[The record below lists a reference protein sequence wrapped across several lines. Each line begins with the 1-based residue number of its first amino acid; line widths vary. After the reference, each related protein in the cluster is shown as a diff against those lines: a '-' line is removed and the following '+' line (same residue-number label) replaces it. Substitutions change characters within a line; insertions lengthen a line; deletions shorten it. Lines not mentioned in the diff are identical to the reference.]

1 MAAVSADALDDRGRP
16 HEVIFRMG
24 DAPTFELERFLF
36 EHVISHDRQALVVR
50 FNMLESTVEAD
61 STNTK
66 SSLRSLIQRLAFVMV
81 GTIFFGLVVPA
92 MTAAYSGVF
101 FLENLKTKVGTTHPE
116 VVRAWEQF
124 KEEQVRLTGEIKN
137 IEILISSSGASES
150 TILELIRQKREF
162 ERELDKPAPV
172 SLQPYYIHIISYCW
186 PVMFFCLCIVAFFAH
201 PADSASEEKRGT
213 TIFFAFLIFLAFVLP
228 LCARTIYAATSGHG
242 RIVYAYSNPDISL
255 PSFVVQIINNLIQS
269 LLLGLIWQQWVTYAI
284 LCRRKV
290 VKMLQ
295 HIDSDCEI
303 DLAILRDVSSLLLR
317 WQFVFVMVS
326 IGFSIYS
333 AIFWTQ
339 IVRAGDTRFMFEA
352 LIGQF
357 LWVVTLFLVA
367 LPLIITW
374 QGWNSYKSKIVGC
387 FLNKDWSGDNKYNDK
402 LSVVRDLSPIGSWN
416 VVATGITVVSSL
428 LLPIVQAFIKS
439 EFG

>member
-1 MAAVSADALDDRGRP
+1 MYCC
-16 HEVIFRMG
+16 IFR
-24 DAPTFELERFLF
+24 
-36 EHVISHDRQALVVR
+36 S
-50 FNMLESTVEAD
+50 
-61 STNTK
+61 
-66 SSLRSLIQRLAFVMV
+66 
-81 GTIFFGLVVPA
+81 
-92 MTAAYSGVF
+92 
-101 FLENLKTKVGTTHPE
+101 
-116 VVRAWEQF
+116 
-124 KEEQVRLTGEIKN
+124 
-137 IEILISSSGASES
+137 
-150 TILELIRQKREF
+150 
-162 ERELDKPAPV
+162 
-172 SLQPYYIHIISYCW
+172 
-186 PVMFFCLCIVAFFAH
+186 
-201 PADSASEEKRGT
+201 PADSASEAKRGT
-213 TIFFAFLIFLAFVLP
+213 TIFFAFLIFLAFALP
-228 LCARTIYAATSGHG
+228 LCVRTIYAATSGHG
-242 RIVYAYSNPDISL
+242 RIVYAYSNTDISL

-284 LCRRKV
+284 LCRQKV

-326 IGFSIYS
+326 IWFSIYS

-339 IVRAGDTRFMFEA
+339 IIRAGDTRFMFEA

-374 QGWNSYKSKIVGC
+374 RGWNSYKSKIVGC

-402 LSVVRDLSPIGSWN
+402 LSVVRDLSQIGSWN
-416 VVATGITVVSSL
+416 AVATGITVVSSL

-439 EFG
+439 KFG